1 MIVKKAAMMIE
12 AHESVQK
19 LNRLYFAYVH
29 QSVSVTTVTAG
40 QYNPAIL
47 MLCSSSETL
56 DRNTTRCTATVSSLP
71 SCVRVP
77 HLIYSTSLSISL

>member
-40 QYNPAIL
+40 QQSPTIL
-47 MLCSSSETL
+47 IFCSSSETGQE
-56 DRNTTRCTATVSSLP
+56 DYS
-71 SCVRVP
+71 
-77 HLIYSTSLSISL
+77 IYCDCLLLA

>member
-19 LNRLYFAYVH
+19 LNRIYFAYVH

-40 QYNPAIL
+40 
-47 MLCSSSETL
+47 
-56 DRNTTRCTATVSSLP
+56 
-71 SCVRVP
+71 
-77 HLIYSTSLSISL
+77 